1 MAQTVLRQ
9 VLILAVMM
17 MLGFLLGK
25 RGKVDRKGADI
36 LSMLLLDVF
45 FPCNI
50 LAAASGD
57 FGDMPF
63 SQVIK
68 IALAYMSCFILF
80 TLLAKPIAKLLR
92 LNEDDSLVFTRS
104 VAYPNNGF
112 VGIPLCTAVFG
123 TEGTVLGSLS
133 VPCATLYMF
142 LFIMQSFRREKD
154 HNLKQQLKS
163 MLTPMN
169 ISAVLMIIM
178 LATGWKF
185 TGAPL
190 QFLSSLA
197 NCVLPTSMIIIGCL
211 LSDSP
216 RTRADLPQYRFA
228 AQINGGSLLNY
239 GTLDGGFYTA
249 AGVLPPCKYFCV
261 TNMPLDDQWT
271 DQQAVLKAGA
281 VDYVVALTGDLH
293 GDFPQ
298 YAVIDR
304 CSYDGGEGEVT
315 WYLYQLQR

>member
-1 MAQTVLRQ
+1 MAQTVLQQ
-9 VLILAVMM
+9 VLILAAMM

-25 RGKVDRKGADI
+25 LGKVDRKGADL

-45 FPCNI
+45 FPCNV

-112 VGIPLCTAVFG
+112 VGIPLCTVVFG

-197 NCVLPTSMIIIGCL
+197 NCVLPSFRQ
-211 LSDSP
+211 P
-216 RTRADLPQYRFA
+216 AHRRAQKAYFVFHHAAARRCHAAHRGGDPALYRLEPHGVPVHH
-228 AQINGGSLLNY
+228 NGARMQRG
-239 GTLDGGFYTA
+239 DGHQH
-249 AGVLPPCKYFCV
+249 LRR
-261 TNMPLDDQWT
+261 
-271 DQQAVLKAGA
+271 
-281 VDYVVALTGDLH
+281 AL
-293 GDFPQ
+293 
-298 YAVIDR
+298 
-304 CSYDGGEGEVT
+304 
-315 WYLYQLQR
+315 

>member
-1 MAQTVLRQ
+1 MAQTVLQ
-9 VLILAVMM
+9 QGLILAAMM

-25 RGKVDRKGADI
+25 LGKVDRKGADL

-45 FPCNI
+45 FPCNV

-112 VGIPLCTAVFG
+112 VGIPLCTVVFG
-123 TEGTVLGSLS
+123 KEGTVLGSLS

-190 QFLSSLA
+190 QFL
-197 NCVLPTSMIIIGCL
+197 PT
-211 LSDSP
+211 
-216 RTRADLPQYRFA
+216 A
-228 AQINGGSLLNY
+228 
-239 GTLDGGFYTA
+239 
-249 AGVLPPCKYFCV
+249 FCRR
-261 TNMPLDDQWT
+261 P
-271 DQQAVLKAGA
+271 
-281 VDYVVALTGDLH
+281 
-293 GDFPQ
+293 
-298 YAVIDR
+298 
-304 CSYDGGEGEVT
+304 
-315 WYLYQLQR
+315 

>member
-1 MAQTVLRQ
+1 MAQTVLQQ
-9 VLILAVMM
+9 VLILAAMM

-25 RGKVDRKGADI
+25 LGKVERKGADL

-123 TEGTVLGSLS
+123 DMPFSQVIKIALAYMSCFILF
-133 VPCATLYMF
+133 TL
-142 LFIMQSFRREKD
+142 LAKRSEEHTSELQS
-154 HNLKQQLKS
+154 H
-163 MLTPMN
+163 
-169 ISAVLMIIM
+169 
-178 LATGWKF
+178 
-185 TGAPL
+185 
-190 QFLSSLA
+190 
-197 NCVLPTSMIIIGCL
+197 
-211 LSDSP
+211 
-216 RTRADLPQYRFA
+216 
-228 AQINGGSLLNY
+228 
-239 GTLDGGFYTA
+239 
-249 AGVLPPCKYFCV
+249 
-261 TNMPLDDQWT
+261 
-271 DQQAVLKAGA
+271 
-281 VDYVVALTGDLH
+281 
-293 GDFPQ
+293 
-298 YAVIDR
+298 
-304 CSYDGGEGEVT
+304 
-315 WYLYQLQR
+315 

>member
-1 MAQTVLRQ
+1 MAQTVLQQ
-9 VLILAVMM
+9 VLILAAMM

-25 RGKVDRKGADI
+25 LGKVERKGRPPFHAAAGR
-36 LSMLLLDVF
+36 V

-68 IALAYMSCFILF
+68 IALAYMFCFILF

-211 LSDSP
+211 LSGSP
-216 RTRADLPQYRFA
+216 LIDVLKSLFCISSRCCA
-228 AQINGGSLLNY
+228 ALSCRSLRQCCC
-239 GTLDGGFYTA
+239 
-249 AGVLPPCKYFCV
+249 VLP
-261 TNMPLDDQWT
+261 
-271 DQQAVLKAGA
+271 AGTA
-281 VDYVVALTGDLH
+281 RCACAL
-293 GDFPQ
+293 
-298 YAVIDR
+298 
-304 CSYDGGEGEVT
+304 
-315 WYLYQLQR
+315 